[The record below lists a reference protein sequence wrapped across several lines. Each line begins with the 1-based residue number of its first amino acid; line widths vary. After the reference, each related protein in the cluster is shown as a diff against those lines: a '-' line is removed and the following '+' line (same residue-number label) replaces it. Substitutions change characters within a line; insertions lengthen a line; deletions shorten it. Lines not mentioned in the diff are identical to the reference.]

1 MSLKQFFPPLETAL
15 QLEPEE
21 LAIPLLRCLIEE
33 ESRLP
38 GQLNLHNFAG
48 TGASDAYAGDKCP
61 FCCILAYCSAERL
74 IHNFPCTLT
83 IVTILSLTETGVVCR
98 LY

>member
-1 MSLKQFFPPLETAL
+1 L
-15 QLEPEE
+15 
-21 LAIPLLRCLIEE
+21 
-33 ESRLP
+33 
-38 GQLNLHNFAG
+38 
-48 TGASDAYAGDKCP
+48 DY
-61 FCCILAYCSAERL
+61 SAERL